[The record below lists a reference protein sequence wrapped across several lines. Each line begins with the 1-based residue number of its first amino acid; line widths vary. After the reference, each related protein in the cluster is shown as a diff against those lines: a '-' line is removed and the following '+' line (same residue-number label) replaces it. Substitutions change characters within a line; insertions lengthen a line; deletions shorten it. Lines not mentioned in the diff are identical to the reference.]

1 MHSRIKFDSNN
12 LVGLGTGGL
21 HLHLKTMANSA
32 AAVCLLA
39 LLAFSVDAQRSRG
52 GIVSVGT
59 FNALL
64 IPGSTA
70 IEARKE
76 LFIQTVSELKC

>member
-1 MHSRIKFDSNN
+1 
-12 LVGLGTGGL
+12 
-21 HLHLKTMANSA
+21 MANSA
-32 AAVCLLA
+32 AAVCLLT

-70 IEARKE
+70 IEERKE
-76 LFIQTVSELKC
+76 LFLQTVSELKC